1 MVLFCMSLP
10 DVLLALDKFSSAL
23 IGLSKGNFLFFTL
36 NLTWNRNEVADMP
49 FGLNLLNIRPAG

>member
-1 MVLFCMSLP
+1 MSLP